1 MDCLKGAIKD
11 VYKDLEMLCETV
23 EHEIADANDKIQAS
37 GGKITAGDLEM
48 LDKLTH
54 MMKSIKTTMAMMD
67 SESNYGGDYNS
78 HRGSYRRD
86 SMGRYT
92 RSDGMVRELRSM
104 MYRAPEYLKGDIER
118 VISKAER
125 M

>member
-1 MDCLKGAIKD
+1 MDL
-11 VYKDLEMLCETV
+11 YKDLEMLCETV

-67 SESNYGGDYNS
+67 SESNYGGDYNAN
-78 HRGSYRRD
+78 RGSYRRD